1 MKRRR
6 MRMSTGARM
15 IGTPITQATMRTWRK
30 MGSIMI
36 PSKLRGYLWVKNY

>member
-15 IGTPITQATMRTWRK
+15 IGTPITQVTMQTWRK
-30 MGSIMI
+30 MESIMI
-36 PSKLRGYLWVKNY
+36 PSKLRGYL